1 MEWEKG
7 YYVLILFMSLA
18 LIFPILY
25 TDVLNYD
32 SNITLGGFIAYFPW
46 VFIVIMSVFLILY
59 GWNKAHG

>member
-32 SNITLGGFIAYFPW
+32 SNITLGGFIEYFPW